1 MSELGDSST
10 CDQVLRLIIEH
21 GPISAGDLA
30 KLLVLTPA
38 AVRRHV
44 SLLVTDGLITEHE
57 VPKLG
62 PAKRGRPSRK
72 YVATQAGQAELAEG
86 YSDIANAALAFVAH
100 ELGEQG
106 VAKFVGS
113 RVNEIHKRYLPVVA
127 KADSLIGRVEA
138 LAASLN
144 KDGYATSLRSGGPRG
159 IAIQLC
165 QGHCPIQDVAAQFP
179 GLCEAETRAFAHLL
193 DVPIQRLSTLAG
205 GAHVCTTNVPLG
217 IPRKNLGA

>member
-1 MSELGDSST
+1 MSELNDSST

-21 GPISAGDLA
+21 GPISAGELA
-30 KLLVLTPA
+30 KMLVLTPA

-44 SLLVTDGLITEHE
+44 SSLVSDGLIAEHN
-57 VPKLG
+57 VPNIG

-86 YSDIANAALAFVAH
+86 YADIANATLSFMKS
-100 ELGEQG
+100 EFGQG
-106 VAKFVGS
+106 AVAKFV
-113 RVNEIHKRYLPVVA
+113 
-127 KADSLIGRVEA
+127 DGRVEEIEKRYSAA
-138 LAASLN
+138 LAGANNPLERVEMLAHGLN

-165 QGHCPIQDVAAQFP
+165 QGHCPIQDVAAEFP
-179 GLCEAETRAFAHLL
+179 ELCEAETRAFARLL

-205 GAHVCTTNVPLG
+205 GAHVCTTNIPLG
-217 IPRKNLGA
+217 NPRKNLGA